1 MRVGSRFP
9 PQPLSVHAGEDSSGE
24 AGFLDSIDRVSMEQS
39 LDERGHARLPRLLD
53 AATCRQF
60 EALYGQPDRYRKR
73 VVMAEQGY
81 GRGEYR
87 YFAYPLPPSLA
98 RLRRD
103 LYALLAPIANRWNVA
118 LGQTISYPATMTAF
132 LARCHAAGQT
142 LPTPLMLE
150 YRAGDFNHLHQDLY
164 GEHAFPLQVVIMLS
178 RPQLDFT
185 GGEFAM
191 VERVEGAQ
199 RIEVVTMEQGDA
211 VIFAGNQ
218 RPSIN
223 GPGGTNVVVANH
235 GVSRVHSGRRLT
247 LGVIFHDAQ

>member
-1 MRVGSRFP
+1 MRAGRRFPSESLPGKTTEEGRHEAWRVG
-9 PQPLSVHAGEDSSGE
+9 G
-24 AGFLDSIDRVSMEQS
+24 IDRMSLEQS
-39 LDERGHARLPRLLD
+39 LDERGHAKLPRLLD
-53 AATCRQF
+53 APTCRQF
-60 EALYGQPDRYRKR
+60 EALYDQPDRYRKR

-87 YFAYPLPPSLA
+87 YFAYPLPPLVA
-98 RLRRD
+98 RLRWD

-118 LGQTISYPATMTAF
+118 LGQNISYPATMAAF

-164 GEHAFPLQVVIMLS
+164 GEHAFPLQVVILLS
-178 RPQLDFT
+178 RWQLDFT

-191 VERVEGAQ
+191 VERAEGKQ

-211 VIFAGNQ
+211 IVFAGNQ

-223 GPGGTNVVVANH
+223 GQGGTDIVVASH
-235 GVSRVHSGRRLT
+235 GVSRVHRGRRLT
-247 LGVIFHDAQ
+247 LGVIFHDAL